1 MKSFQKF
8 ILIGTI
14 SCLLLLIA
22 GCGSS
27 NEEVADLVLLNGKIL
42 TVDKANTEVE
52 ALAIK
57 GVNILAI
64 GERSEIEKYI
74 GKETEVI
81 DLDGK
86 LAIPGLIEGHGHF
99 MRLGETLMQLDLRN
113 VNSWEEIVELVK
125 EAIKTTEKGDWIV
138 GWGWHQD
145 KWEQPPNPS
154 IEGLPTHQ
162 GLSLISPDNPVLLN
176 HTSGHGSFANAT
188 ALKLAGITINTQDP
202 RGGEIVRDGDGNP
215 IGMLRETAADLVK
228 EKLQEFRD
236 QRPADVVE
244 EERRKYVQLAAEEVI
259 ANGIT
264 SFQDMGSS
272 FETIDLLKKMVNA
285 GDIPLRLYI
294 ALQENSEDL
303 KDKLDQY
310 RMIGYGDG
318 YLTVRCIGEKVLD
331 GALGTHGGWLLEPYS
346 DLPRS
351 VGFNVTPVEEIEQSA
366 SLAIEHGY
374 QMAIQGI
381 GDKAARVLFDI
392 YEKEFNNNPDKKD
405 LRWRI
410 EHAQVIHP
418 DDLPRFAQL
427 GVIPGIQG
435 LFACSDGPWV
445 VDRLG
450 EQRTKERG
458 YLFRSMLES
467 GAVVMNGTDPPVED
481 INPMISF
488 HCTITR
494 QLPDGSLFFPEQS
507 LTREQALRSYTINN
521 AYAAFED
528 HIKGSLEPG
537 KLADI
542 TVLSKDIMTIPEDEI
557 LTTEIVYTIIGG
569 KIKFQK

>member
-1 MKSFQKF
+1 
-8 ILIGTI
+8 
-14 SCLLLLIA
+14 
-22 GCGSS
+22 
-27 NEEVADLVLLNGKIL
+27 
-42 TVDKANTEVE
+42 
-52 ALAIK
+52 
-57 GVNILAI
+57 
-64 GERSEIEKYI
+64 
-74 GKETEVI
+74 
-81 DLDGK
+81 
-86 LAIPGLIEGHGHF
+86 
-99 MRLGETLMQLDLRN
+99 
-113 VNSWEEIVELVK
+113 VK
-125 EAIKTTEKGDWIV
+125 
-138 GWGWHQD
+138 
-145 KWEQPPNPS
+145 
-154 IEGLPTHQ
+154 
-162 GLSLISPDNPVLLN
+162 
-176 HTSGHGSFANAT
+176 
-188 ALKLAGITINTQDP
+188 
-202 RGGEIVRDGDGNP
+202 
-215 IGMLRETAADLVK
+215 
-228 EKLQEFRD
+228 
-236 QRPADVVE
+236 
-244 EERRKYVQLAAEEVI
+244 
-259 ANGIT
+259 
-264 SFQDMGSS
+264 
-272 FETIDLLKKMVNA
+272 
-285 GDIPLRLYI
+285 
-294 ALQENSEDL
+294 
-303 KDKLDQY
+303 
-310 RMIGYGDG
+310 
-318 YLTVRCIGEKVLD
+318 KVLD

-366 SLAIEHGY
+366 SLAIEYGY

-381 GDKAARVLFDI
+381 GDKAARILFDI
-392 YEKEFNNNPDKKD
+392 YEEEFNNNPDKKD

-494 QLPDGSLFFPEQS
+494 ELPDGSLFFPEQS

-569 KIKFQK
+569 KIKYQK